1 MGMEPSGAI
10 AGRDMLPVEEPVD
23 GIENLL
29 VSERHTFLSEAEEAV
44 VTNTI
49 PWALTRPLAPHR
61 LQMRMAGSILVSL
74 VKELGRSERVSS
86 RQECPRRD
94 GGH

>member
-29 VSERHTFLSEAEEAV
+29 VSERHTFLSEAE
-44 VTNTI
+44 
-49 PWALTRPLAPHR
+49 
-61 LQMRMAGSILVSL
+61 
-74 VKELGRSERVSS
+74 
-86 RQECPRRD
+86 
-94 GGH
+94 

>member
-10 AGRDMLPVEEPVD
+10 VGRDMLPVEEPVD

-29 VSERHTFLSEAEEAV
+29 VSERHAFLSEIEGAV
-44 VTNTI
+44 VTSMI
-49 PWALTRPLAPHR
+49 PWVLTRPLAPHR
-61 LQMRMAGSILVSL
+61 LQMRTAGSILV
-74 VKELGRSERVSS
+74 GRSEGVSS